1 MRFYFDLLD
10 GEDVLRDRE
19 GMELAGV
26 AAVSKVAALTL
37 VDMAKGMAKTMAAA
51 SEQQRSEVSH
61 QMAIHVRDSDGHV
74 MQIRLSFSLDV
85 QTLQ

>member
-26 AAVSKVAALTL
+26 AAVSKIAALTL
-37 VDMAKGMAKTMAAA
+37 VDMAKGMAKTMAAD

-74 MQIRLSFSLDV
+74 MQVRLSFSLDV
-85 QTLQ
+85 QTPQ